1 MAELVPVPANQDFM
15 RELDEKHRSYGQG
28 LQKLQ
33 NERDQLKQFREK
45 LADMCK
51 IMDVLPLEV
60 VQVRDLARLRDELDK
75 FDMELKY

>member
-1 MAELVPVPANQDFM
+1 MAELVPVPGDADFM
-15 RELDEKHRSYGQG
+15 RELDDKHRIYGQS

-51 IMDVLPLEV
+51 ILDVLP
-60 VQVRDLARLRDELDK
+60 
-75 FDMELKY
+75 